1 MLTLRSCFLS
11 SDLQILA
18 AISVSTGC
26 VSYGICMAYT
36 SSAIPSM
43 LAPNNS
49 LTIEIGTYETTWM
62 SKQSN
67 LPRVNERSGREISF
81 IVCLLRFSL
90 IVITYAYDIKLSY
103 QLQSDIGPR
112 LLCNSG
118 VSWNNVSSSKPP
130 SS

>member
-1 MLTLRSCFLS
+1 MRALKGSDARIIESSRISCQGQENLNKAMQLSGCFALYILENNRRGRARNKLHVTVFLLFLLS
-11 SDLQILA
+11 FQILA

-62 SKQSN
+62 SKQ
-67 LPRVNERSGREISF
+67 
-81 IVCLLRFSL
+81 
-90 IVITYAYDIKLSY
+90 LS
-103 QLQSDIGPR
+103 
-112 LLCNSG
+112 
-118 VSWNNVSSSKPP
+118 
-130 SS
+130 

>member
-1 MLTLRSCFLS
+1 MWYDPMRLRKLSEYCAKIWNNGRGPVIRNILTFFLLVLLS
-11 SDLQILA
+11 LQILA

-62 SKQSN
+62 SKHIS
-67 LPRVNERSGREISF
+67 EI
-81 IVCLLRFSL
+81 ILV
-90 IVITYAYDIKLSY
+90 Y
-103 QLQSDIGPR
+103 
-112 LLCNSG
+112 
-118 VSWNNVSSSKPP
+118 P
-130 SS
+130 S